1 MVRSAGSLHE
11 RVRSALSQEIQDGI
25 YDEAGRIPTEPEL
38 CERFGV
44 SRVTVRRAVSDLE
57 VMGLVRRQQGAG
69 TFVTRRRDT
78 PGTMT
83 IGGFSDMFLG
93 EHVPSRDIKT
103 AEIAQADAAT
113 AALLRIEPGASVFLL
128 ERVFGLDGVP
138 HSLDRSVY
146 SLDKYPGFAEKIS
159 PGTSTYQVL
168 RDEYGVRFG
177 EVRREIRIGFTNAT
191 TAAWLD
197 LPENEPLLVMEKV
210 AIDQE
215 GSVIHTSH
223 VETVPSRMT
232 LRVTAHE

>member
-1 MVRSAGSLHE
+1 MVLSSGSLHE
-11 RVRSALSQEIQDGI
+11 RVRSVLSQEIQGGL
-25 YDEAGRIPTEPEL
+25 YDEQGRIPTEPEL
-38 CERFGV
+38 CQRFGV

-57 VMGLVRRQQGAG
+57 DMGLVRRQQGAG

-78 PGTMT
+78 PGAMT

-93 EHVPSRDIKT
+93 QHVPSREIKR
-103 AEIAQADAAT
+103 AETTQADAAT
-113 AALLRIEPGASVFLL
+113 AEILKIDHGASIFLL

-146 SLDKYPGFAEKIS
+146 SLDKYPGFAEKIL

-168 RDEYGVRFG
+168 RDDYGVHFG
-177 EVRREIRIGFTNAT
+177 EVRREIRIGYTNAT
-191 TAAWLD
+191 TASWLD

-210 AIDQE
+210 AVDQE
-215 GSVIHTSH
+215 GEVIHISH
-223 VETVPSRMT
+223 VETVSSRMT